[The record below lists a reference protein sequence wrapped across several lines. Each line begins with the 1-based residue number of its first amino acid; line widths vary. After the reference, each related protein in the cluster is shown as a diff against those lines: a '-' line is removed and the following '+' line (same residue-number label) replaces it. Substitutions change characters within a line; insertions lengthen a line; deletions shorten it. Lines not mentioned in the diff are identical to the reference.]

1 MPEIFPLTT
10 GSGQATLNGNGMLN
24 APGSDNGNV
33 TGYYSVPVSRDGL
46 DLVFFANPMNQ
57 QLADLETRMIDV
69 MANANLSDVQK
80 QFTLQQLMNTWSAV
94 SQGLTN
100 MLKAVADVNKAIVRN
115 IE

>member
-1 MPEIFPLTT
+1 MPDIFPVQ
-10 GSGQATLNGNGMLN
+10 GTLNGTTGMIQ
-24 APGSDNGNV
+24 DKNV
-33 TGYYSVPVSRDGL
+33 LANYYDVPQSRDGL
-46 DLVFFANPMNQ
+46 DLVFFASPMNE
-57 QLADLETRMIDV
+57 QLKVLEDNMIDV

-100 MLKAVADVNKAIVRN
+100 MLKAVSDVNKAIVRN